1 MTGMRMRKWGRA
13 VASAA
18 ALTTVAGLAAGC
30 SSSTTISAT
39 AVGGIALESTLPT
52 NFGPAEKTTLNVGV
66 VPAMDSAGF
75 FIALHDGLFTREGL
89 TINYSPAVSSETA
102 VGQQVAKTPT
112 LDISGGNYVSYVNEA
127 AIDHQP
133 IEVIAEAS
141 IMQQGAQ
148 TIFTM
153 PNSKVKTLA
162 DLKGKLIG
170 VNAPGN
176 IDYLL
181 DVSVLQENGVNP
193 TTVDFPKA
201 SDKAFAATGGA
212 IPFPFMAQDL
222 AEGKIAA
229 ATLPEPFASQAE
241 QQYGA
246 VPLADLNQGA
256 TTDFPV
262 EGYVVTKQW
271 AAQNPN
277 TLKRFLAALEIGQE
291 IADTDRAAVEQAF
304 EAIKGPQNGEVTAG
318 IAAVMSLDTYPVG
331 IDATRI
337 QRVANVMYQFGLLK
351 TKFNVSSMLLPSSFF
366 NFSQFSS
373 SNR

>member
-1 MTGMRMRKWGRA
+1 LARTVAGA
-13 VASAA
+13 VAVTA
-18 ALTTVAGLAAGC
+18 VAGLAAGC
-30 SSSTTISAT
+30 SALSSASTDAGTSA
-39 AVGGIALESTLPT
+39 AGALPT
-52 NFGPAEKTTLNVGV
+52 NFGPPEKTTPLNVGV
-66 VPAMDSAGF
+66 VPAMDSSGF
-75 FIALHDGLFTREGL
+75 FIALHDGLFAKEGL
-89 TINYSPAVSSETA
+89 KINYSPAVSSETA
-102 VGQQVAKTPT
+102 VAQQLKGQ
-112 LDISGGNYVSYVNEA
+112 LDISGGNYVSYINEA

-133 IEVIAEAS
+133 IEVVAEAS

-153 PNSKVKTLA
+153 PNSKIKSLA
-162 DLKGKLIG
+162 DLKGKLVG

-176 IDYLL
+176 IEYLL
-181 DVSVLQENGVNP
+181 DISVLQENGINP
-193 TTVDFPKA
+193 KDVQFPSA

-212 IPFPFMAQDL
+212 IPFPNMAQDL
-222 AEGKIAA
+222 ADGEIAA

-256 TTDFPV
+256 TSDFPV

-277 TLKRFLAALEIGQE
+277 TLKRFLAALEAGQE

-304 EAIKGPQNGEVTAG
+304 EAINGPANGQVSSG
-318 IAAVMSLDTYPVG
+318 IAAVMALDTYPIG

-337 QRVANVMYQFGLLK
+337 QRVADVMYQFGLLK
-351 TKFNVSSMLLPSSFF
+351 TRFNVSSMLMPSSKF

-373 SNR
+373 SS

>member
-1 MTGMRMRKWGRA
+1 
-13 VASAA
+13 
-18 ALTTVAGLAAGC
+18 
-30 SSSTTISAT
+30 
-39 AVGGIALESTLPT
+39 
-52 NFGPAEKTTLNVGV
+52 
-66 VPAMDSAGF
+66 
-75 FIALHDGLFTREGL
+75 
-89 TINYSPAVSSETA
+89 
-102 VGQQVAKTPT
+102 VAKNPT

-127 AIDHQP
+127 AVDHQP

-153 PNSKVKTLA
+153 PSSKIKTLA
-162 DLKGKLIG
+162 ELKGQLVG

-181 DVSVLQENGVNP
+181 DVSVLQENGIDPKDVQ
-193 TTVDFPKA
+193 FPNA

-212 IPFPFMAQDL
+212 IPFPTMAQDL
-222 AEGKIAA
+222 ADGEIAA

-241 QQYGA
+241 QKYGA

-256 TTDFPV
+256 TSDFPI

-271 AAQNPN
+271 AAQYPN
-277 TLKRFLAALEIGQE
+277 TLKRFLAALEVGQE
-291 IADTDRAAVEQAF
+291 VADTDRAAVEQAF
-304 EAIKGPQNGEVTAG
+304 EAINGPQNGQVTPG
-318 IAAVMSLDTYPVG
+318 IAAVMALDTYPIG

-337 QRVANVMYQFGLLK
+337 QRIADVMYQFGLLK
-351 TKFNVSSMLLPSSFF
+351 TRFKVSSMLMPSSDF

-373 SNR
+373 SAS

>member
-1 MTGMRMRKWGRA
+1 LTT
-13 VASAA
+13 AA
-18 ALTTVAGLAAGC
+18 ALAAGC
-30 SSSTTISAT
+30 STSSTSASTT
-39 AVGGIALESTLPT
+39 AVGGLALENSLPT

-102 VGQQVAKTPT
+102 VAQQVAKSPT
-112 LDISGGNYVSYVNEA
+112 LDISGGNYVSYINEA
-127 AIDHQP
+127 AIDHEP
-133 IEVIAEAS
+133 IELVAEAS

-153 PNSKVKTLA
+153 PNSKIKTLA
-162 DLKGKLIG
+162 DLKGKLVG

-193 TTVDFPKA
+193 ASVEFPSA
-201 SDKAFAATGGA
+201 SDKAFAATDGA
-212 IPFPFMAQDL
+212 IPFPNMAQDL
-222 AEGKIAA
+222 ADGEIAA

-241 QQYGA
+241 QDYGA

-304 EAIKGPQNGEVTAG
+304 ESIKGAPNGEVTSG
-318 IAAVMSLDTYPVG
+318 IAAVMSLDTYPIG
-331 IDATRI
+331 IDQTRI

-351 TKFNVSSMLLPSSFF
+351 AKFNVASMLLPSSFF
-366 NFSQFSS
+366 NFNQFTSS
-373 SNR
+373 GS